1 MGIST
6 NKEFSSHRRELHRLD
21 ALVTERLSSSPN
33 IAKIYGYCGQ
43 STINELAQQT
53 GMVLRRGKLSAKRKL
68 QYAIDVANAIA
79 TLHDMDKNGRVS
91 LVHRDIKVS
100 NFLISRDG
108 EHLLVHD
115 FNCARL
121 MAWDNVSDSPCAFYK
136 PECVQVRKA
145 SVSLDVP
152 FW

>member
-1 MGIST
+1 
-6 NKEFSSHRRELHRLD
+6 
-21 ALVTERLSSSPN
+21 
-33 IAKIYGYCGQ
+33 
-43 STINELAQQT
+43 
-53 GMVLRRGKLSAKRKL
+53 VLRRGKLSAKRKL

-100 NFLISRDG
+100 NFLISIDG

-121 MAWDNVSDSPCAFYK
+121 MAWDMESDSPCAFYK
-136 PECVQVRKA
+136 PECAQVRMVNCNLFF
-145 SVSLDVP
+145 SFPNWRL
-152 FW
+152 

>member
-1 MGIST
+1 M
-6 NKEFSSHRRELHRLD
+6 
-21 ALVTERLSSSPN
+21 
-33 IAKIYGYCGQ
+33 
-43 STINELAQQT
+43 
-53 GMVLRRGKLSAKRKL
+53 LRRGKLSAKRKL

-100 NFLISRDG
+100 NFLISKDG

-121 MAWDNVSDSPCAFYK
+121 MIESDSPCAFYK
-136 PECVQVRKA
+136 PECAQVRM
-145 SVSLDVP
+145 VHCC
-152 FW
+152 

>member
-1 MGIST
+1 
-6 NKEFSSHRRELHRLD
+6 
-21 ALVTERLSSSPN
+21 
-33 IAKIYGYCGQ
+33 
-43 STINELAQQT
+43 
-53 GMVLRRGKLSAKRKL
+53 MVLRRGKLSAKRKL

-91 LVHRDIKVS
+91 LVHRDIRVS

-121 MAWDNVSDSPCAFYK
+121 MARDTVSDSPCAFYK
-136 PECVQVRKA
+136 PECVQVRKLA
-145 SVSLDVP
+145 FLLVSHFGDCCVAQHNLRNLLSFRFLRTAP
-152 FW
+152 RKNA